1 MAALINVQQ
10 SSAISGSVSV
20 LHGTQFQSF
29 RIGADVYHVGVLPWW
44 TLMTL
49 KFMEVPWLVPVVAIV
64 LSMMIAVWTRQ
75 WLRNKARARLKMS
88 GD

>member
-1 MAALINVQQ
+1 
-10 SSAISGSVSV
+10 
-20 LHGTQFQSF
+20 
-29 RIGADVYHVGVLPWW
+29 
-44 TLMTL
+44 MTL